1 MKTIDVTHL
10 AKKHGFTG
18 KIRFSESLLYDCVNA
33 PNITSESGYCQ
44 WGVTADQQ
52 LDMLFESLFIQL
64 SQATP
69 GTQVVDVIHY
79 RIPPITLEDQCLRLV
94 VEASVVQNHRPYG
107 DFLLVAKRGEI
118 NRALQL
124 AA

>member
-1 MKTIDVTHL
+1 MKTIDVSHL
-10 AKKHGFTG
+10 AAQHGFTG
-18 KIRFSESLLYDCVNA
+18 NIRFSDGLLYDCVNA
-33 PNITSESGYCQ
+33 PNITSESGDCQ

-52 LDMLFESLFIQL
+52 LDMLFASLITQL
-64 SQATP
+64 SQAAP

-79 RIPPITLEDQCLRLV
+79 RIPPITLNDQRLRLV
-94 VEASVVQNHRPYG
+94 VEVSVVQGHRLYG

-118 NRALQL
+118 NRSLQL

>member
-1 MKTIDVTHL
+1 MKTIDVSHL
-10 AKKHGFTG
+10 AAKHGFVG
-18 KIRFSESLLYDCVNA
+18 NIRFSDGLLYDCVNA

-52 LDMLFESLFIQL
+52 LDMLFASLVTQL
-64 SQATP
+64 NQATP

-79 RIPPITLEDQCLRLV
+79 RIPPLTLDDQRLRLV
-94 VEASVVQNHRPYG
+94 VEASVVQNHRLHG
-107 DFLLVAKRGEI
+107 NFLLIAKRGEI